1 MSVEQQQQKCSCS
14 WVMHIEGFHAT
25 FRRFGKIGVQT
36 YIYAHRYTY
45 VYMHTD
51 RERKREKER
60 EIKLLGRVLRV

>member
-1 MSVEQQQQKCSCS
+1 
-14 WVMHIEGFHAT
+14 MHIEGFHAT